1 MIEEKVADAVKASGI
16 EDKVKHKK
24 LKHLGAAE
32 GALKTYRKEIS
43 N

>member
-24 LKHLGAAE
+24 LNLGAAE
-32 GALKTYRKEIS
+32 GALKTYRKESS